1 MKIRVRYLING
12 KEKKTVLETNGEQ
25 IEFWRR
31 QRNGEVTVIEAKKV
45 K

>member
-12 KEKKTVLETNGEQ
+12 KEKDVVLETNRQQ

-31 QRNGEVTVIEAKKV
+31 QRDGYITVIETERMK
-45 K
+45 